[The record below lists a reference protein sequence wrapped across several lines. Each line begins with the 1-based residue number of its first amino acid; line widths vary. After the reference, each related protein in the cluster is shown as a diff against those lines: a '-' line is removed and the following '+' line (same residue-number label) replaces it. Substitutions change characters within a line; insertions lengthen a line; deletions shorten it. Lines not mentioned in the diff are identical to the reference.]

1 MSPKSKLIAIVAG
14 VGPGTGASV
23 ARKFSQTYS
32 VVLLART
39 PESFSSLAEEINKAG
54 GKAIGIATD
63 VSSSSSLSSAAAAIK
78 KEFGDDVAA
87 AAAIFNASGAFMRK
101 PFLEIP
107 VETFEKS
114 LGVSGMGG
122 VLFSQTFLPLLL
134 KGVERGSEHPP
145 SLIFT
150 GATASV
156 KSNAQMASFST
167 GKWALRALSQS
178 LAREFGPQG
187 VHVAHAIIDGVI
199 DIPRTKE
206 WLKDMPKEAKL
217 SADAIANDYW
227 WLHTQPKT
235 NFTWEID
242 LRPAVEKCSRWSSK
256 PTSKSPGDDVK
267 TPEEPK
273 HVAVPSFGFTMPT
286 FTKKPSPAARSQV
299 VSSVSSEAK
308 SVETKKPAVK
318 IDENPNQ
325 DLIKVET
332 GKPQSKVA
340 AAIQATRDQMAKIMG
355 QRRQDRPST
364 ANATI
369 GRGPSASYPG
379 YIRRD
384 R

>member
-14 VGPGTGASV
+14 VCPGTGASV
-23 ARKFSQTYS
+23 ARKFSQTYP

-39 PESFSSLAEEINKAG
+39 PESFSSLASEINAAG
-54 GKAIGIATD
+54 GRALGIATD
-63 VSSSSSLSSAAAAIK
+63 VSSSSSLSSAASAIK

-242 LRPAVEKCSRWSSK
+242 LRPAVEKW
-256 PTSKSPGDDVK
+256 
-267 TPEEPK
+267 
-273 HVAVPSFGFTMPT
+273 
-286 FTKKPSPAARSQV
+286 
-299 VSSVSSEAK
+299 
-308 SVETKKPAVK
+308 
-318 IDENPNQ
+318 
-325 DLIKVET
+325 
-332 GKPQSKVA
+332 
-340 AAIQATRDQMAKIMG
+340 
-355 QRRQDRPST
+355 
-364 ANATI
+364 
-369 GRGPSASYPG
+369 
-379 YIRRD
+379 
-384 R
+384 

>member
-1 MSPKSKLIAIVAG
+1 MSPKSPLITIIAG

-23 ARKFSQTYS
+23 ARKFSQTYP

-39 PESFSSLAEEINKAG
+39 PESFSSLAEEINKNG

-63 VSSSSSLSSAAAAIK
+63 VSSSQSLSSAVSK
-78 KEFGDDVAA
+78 MKSEFGDDVAA

-107 VETFEKS
+107 SETFEKS

-122 VLFSQTFLPLLL
+122 VLFSQMVLPLLL

-187 VHVAHAIIDGVI
+187 IDNMSG
-199 DIPRTKE
+199 
-206 WLKDMPKEAKL
+206 LG
-217 SADAIANDYW
+217 S
-227 WLHTQPKT
+227 
-235 NFTWEID
+235 
-242 LRPAVEKCSRWSSK
+242 SRWSSK
-256 PTSKSPGDDVK
+256 STSKSSEGGGK
-267 TPEEPK
+267 TPDEPK
-273 HVAVPSFGFTMPT
+273 HIAVPSFGFTMPS
-286 FTKKPSPAARSQV
+286 FTKKSATVASSPI
-299 VSSVSSEAK
+299 VSSSTEAK
-308 SVETKKPAVK
+308 VVEMKKPAVK
-318 IDENPNQ
+318 VDEAPAQ
-325 DLIKVET
+325 ELIKVET
-332 GKPQSKVA
+332 GKPQSKVTS
-340 AAIQATRDQMAKIMG
+340 AIQATRDRMAKFVG
-355 QRRQDRPST
+355 LRRQDRPST
-364 ANATI
+364 AKATI
-369 GRGPSASYPG
+369 GRGPSASYG
-379 YIRRD
+379 GFIRRD